1 MSRSEFR
8 VLPEPYFSFQFAW
21 SRAEIIKAWEQGSR
35 RYFPLARY
43 ALYSGLQAF
52 GIRAGDEVL
61 VPAYICS
68 AAVEAIRACGAVP
81 VFFRVARDCSLDW
94 QDAERRIS
102 ARTRAVLAVH
112 YFGFAQDLQPAR
124 DLANRCELFL
134 IEDCAHVLRG
144 SSGGKSLGSFGDFS
158 IFSWRKF
165 LPVFEGGELIIN
177 SALPGLQNDL
187 RRMRPLSELKALK
200 HLLDGRAGAEGNNLS
215 AALSRTA
222 AIFRATRGASLDNND
237 HQQYALS
244 PYGSASS
251 FDPHLSQNT
260 ISRTSAW
267 IFRHADLA
275 AIAEKRRQNYQHLW
289 EELALIDGVCPLFP
303 VPSEENCPL
312 QLPALFPGTP
322 APHRALRQL
331 GIPASAWDGVRPAA
345 VLDQCFPDADF
356 LYNNLVFL
364 PIHQSLG
371 SRDIGIISSAVR
383 EVCKGV
389 RPASRGVSV
398 PSTERIPANAMRDAA
413 QAQDR
418 KAERVSQRRV
428 LLVAFH
434 FPPLMGS
441 SGILRS
447 LKYCRYLPEHG
458 WLPTVLTVH
467 RRAYERSDESQM
479 KEIPPQVKVIRAFG
493 LDARK
498 HLSWKGSYL
507 RYTAV
512 PDRWVSWCLGA
523 VPAGLFEIWKSKIDV
538 ILTTFPIST
547 AVLVGYW
554 LHTITGIPW
563 VADFRDS
570 MTEDDYPRDPQTRRV
585 VRWLEKKAV
594 RHASRLIFTARST
607 LEMYLRR
614 YPELSPEKCLVIS
627 NGYDEEDF
635 AKLDVAADPRQDGPL
650 CIHHSGLIYPEE
662 RNPVP
667 FFTALARLKKEKR
680 IDSSR
685 ISVDL
690 RAAGNEAHYAEIIRK
705 LEIEDL
711 VHFLPPLPYREA
723 LEHSNRADILLL
735 LQAACCDHQIPAKA
749 YEYLRLRK
757 PILALTSRTGD
768 TAALLNECG
777 GTTVV
782 DIADQDAI
790 YRELPPI
797 LRAVRAG
804 AHPLPA
810 VEAVSRYS
818 RQNQARELASCLSVV
833 TGSEPIAGVAS
844 SERDLPQVPKSI

>member
-8 VLPEPYFSFQFAW
+8 VLPEPYLSSQFVTW
-21 SRAEIIKAWEQGSR
+21 SRAENIKEWEQGSR

-52 GIRAGDEVL
+52 GIQAGDEVL

-68 AAVEAIRACGAVP
+68 AAVEAICACGAVP

-112 YFGFAQDLQPAR
+112 YFGFAQDLRPAR
-124 DLANRCELFL
+124 DLANRRELFL
-134 IEDCAHVLRG
+134 IEDCAHILRG
-144 SSGGKSLGSFGDFS
+144 SSGGNSLGSFGDFS

-177 SALPGLQNDL
+177 SDLPLLQNKIPGLSL
-187 RRMRPLSELKALK
+187 LSELKALK
-200 HLLDGRAGAEGNNLS
+200 HLLDGRGAGEGNYFS
-215 AALSRTA
+215 AALSRA
-222 AIFRATRGASLDNND
+222 AALFRPTRGASLDND
-237 HQQYALS
+237 HQQHALS
-244 PYGSASS
+244 VSSCGGGSS
-251 FDPHLSQNT
+251 FDPHLSQNS
-260 ISRTSAW
+260 IARTSAW
-267 IFRHADLA
+267 IFTHADLA
-275 AIAEKRRQNYQHLW
+275 AVAEKRRQNYQHLW
-289 EELALIDGVCPLFP
+289 EEFASIDGVCALFP
-303 VPSEENCPL
+303 VPSEQNCPL
-312 QLPALFPGTP
+312 HFPALFPGTA

-345 VLDQCFPDADF
+345 VLGQCFPDADF

-371 SRDIGIISSAVR
+371 SGDIAIIARAVR
-383 EVCKGV
+383 EVCNRNGSRSASVPREEK
-389 RPASRGVSV
+389 RPAKM
-398 PSTERIPANAMRDAA
+398 MRDAR
-413 QAQDR
+413 QEKKTESVGQ
-418 KAERVSQRRV
+418 KRV

-467 RRAYERSDESQM
+467 KRAYERSDDTQM
-479 KEIPPQVKVIRAFG
+479 REIPPQVKVIRAFG
-493 LDARK
+493 VDARK

-507 RYTAV
+507 RYSAV

-523 VPAGLFEIWKSKIDV
+523 VPAGLFETWKSKIDV

-554 LHTITGIPW
+554 LHSMTGIPW

-607 LEMYLRR
+607 LEMYVRR

-635 AKLDVAADPRQDGPL
+635 ANLAVADPRHDGPL

-667 FFTALARLKKEKR
+667 FFTALARLKKENR
-680 IDSSR
+680 IDSSLVC
-685 ISVDL
+685 VDL
-690 RAAGNEAHYAEIIRK
+690 RAAGNEGHYAEIIK
-705 LEIEDL
+705 QLEIEDL

-735 LQAACCDHQIPAKA
+735 LQGASCDHQIPAKA

-782 DIADQDAI
+782 DIADQDEI
-790 YRELPPI
+790 YRELPRI

-810 VEAVSRYS
+810 VEVVSRYS
-818 RQNQARELASCLSVV
+818 RQNQARELASCLSSVI
-833 TGSEPIAGVAS
+833 GSEPIAGVVS
-844 SERDLPQVPKSI
+844 SETDLPQVPKSV